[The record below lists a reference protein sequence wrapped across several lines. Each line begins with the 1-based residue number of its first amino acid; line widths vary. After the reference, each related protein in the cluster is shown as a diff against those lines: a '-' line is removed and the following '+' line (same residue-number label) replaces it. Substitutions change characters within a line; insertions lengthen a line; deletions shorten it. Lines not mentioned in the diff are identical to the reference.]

1 VQGVNREEVLF
12 VYGTQFEEFY
22 IDFHKAQPNKAGTPM
37 LLPEV
42 PIGAIVRI
50 EFLIRA
56 NVAGLTSNTQVF
68 SSASNGTNKV
78 FLTPISN
85 TLNLN
90 ISATNYGAQKAV
102 LRWQNTTGV
111 AIPTSQRMSMYIRQ
125 NGTTVPI
132 SCAVKDFVA
141 YIE

>member
-1 VQGVNREEVLF
+1 
-12 VYGTQFEEFY
+12 
-22 IDFHKAQPNKAGTPM
+22 M